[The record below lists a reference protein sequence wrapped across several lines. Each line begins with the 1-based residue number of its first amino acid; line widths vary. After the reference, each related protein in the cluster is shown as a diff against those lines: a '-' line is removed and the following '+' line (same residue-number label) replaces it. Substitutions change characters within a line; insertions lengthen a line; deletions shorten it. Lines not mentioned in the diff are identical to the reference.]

1 MGNIGD
7 LPNNS
12 LRLAHVDHVL
22 NELDRLARTDCSP
35 TKFYAEL
42 LGQLKLLLDA
52 VDCSILVPVHS
63 RRWCAISATRI
74 AFGDES
80 ERQLSGTAVD
90 IPASEI
96 APWVTLAESAQ
107 VPEESKTSKPSWL
120 GRSLNGVNWSSGGI
134 LVKLAGP
141 MTAETKELLSAIA
154 DTAGSFHMRHEL
166 ARSESR
172 SHEIRSVIGSMMACK
187 EEKKADRILVDGARC
202 LLDAD
207 RVSLLQT
214 KDAGGITKIVAIS
227 GQPQLDPYS
236 SFNMALKQLLT
247 SSKGD
252 LSDQQLDVFA
262 KENGSAVAVLFP
274 FGKQTSDPQST
285 AHGAPNTALL
295 LEWFDRERYSQNASH
310 VSASLTWVTQIWHEL
325 PRTKAT
331 ALWKSRLVHWAIA
344 AAFVTA
350 TVLFFLSPTELT
362 ILAQGTLEPSEQR
375 FVFAPAD
382 GYVDKIHI
390 ADGQSVVAGQIVVS
404 LTSPQLQLQ
413 INQVSAEIGLVD
425 QKRDGLNIAINQL
438 KTADDPANLTG
449 SRLVGEVQELEAKR
463 RNLVEQKKLLDR
475 EQERLQLRSPIDG
488 NVIAWEVDKYL
499 ENRPVRRGDTLLRI
513 AALDQNWQIE
523 ATVVDWEAGYV
534 TDAYQKRTELD
545 KPHTVAFVISS
556 SSGESQV
563 GHVSQ
568 ISDTM
573 RDVLGSQR
581 LDLEVRPDKP
591 IQRPRL
597 GTSAT
602 VSIPCGEFPRWFV
615 WTRSI
620 IDAVRRRFWL

>member
-1 MGNIGD
+1 MGEIGG

-12 LRLAHVDHVL
+12 LRLARVDHVL
-22 NELDRLARTDCSP
+22 NELDRLALTDCFP
-35 TKFYAEL
+35 TKFYAVL

-52 VDCSILVPVHS
+52 VDCSIVIPVHS
-63 RRWCAISATRI
+63 RRWCAISATCT
-74 AFGDES
+74 AFADEA
-80 ERQLSGTAVD
+80 ERQLAGTGFD
-90 IPASEI
+90 MPASEI
-96 APWVTLAESAQ
+96 AQWVTLAESDFA
-107 VPEESKTSKPSWL
+107 PGESKTSKAAWL

-134 LVKLAGP
+134 LAKLSSP
-141 MTAETKELLSAIA
+141 ITAETKALLSAMA
-154 DTAGSFHMRHEL
+154 DTAGGFHMRHEL
-166 ARSESR
+166 AQSASR
-172 SHEIRSVIGSMMACK
+172 SHEIRSVIGTMVACH
-187 EEKKADRILVDGARC
+187 EERKADRLLVDGARC
-202 LLDAD
+202 LIDAD
-207 RVSLLQT
+207 RVSLVQT
-214 KDAGGITKIVAIS
+214 KGAGGTTKILAIS
-227 GQPQLDPYS
+227 GQPQLDPNAC
-236 SFNMALKQLLT
+236 FNMALKQLFT
-247 SSKGD
+247 KGD
-252 LSDQQLDVFA
+252 ISDQQLDVFA

-274 FGKQTSDPQST
+274 FGKLTSNTQAP
-285 AHGAPNTALL
+285 APRAPNTALL

-310 VSASLTWVTQIWHEL
+310 VSSTLTWVTQVWHQL
-325 PRTKAT
+325 PRAKAKD
-331 ALWKSRLVHWAIA
+331 LWKSRLVQWAIA
-344 AAFVTA
+344 AAIVTG

-390 ADGQSVVAGQIVVS
+390 ADGQRVVAGEIVVS

-413 INQVSAEIGLVD
+413 LNQVSAEIGIME

-438 KTADDPANLTG
+438 KSADDPANLTG

-463 RNLVEQKKLLDR
+463 KSLVEQKKLLDR
-475 EQERLQLRSPIDG
+475 EQERLQLRSPING

-513 AALDQNWQIE
+513 AALEQNWRIE

-534 TDAYQKRTELD
+534 TDANQKRTELN
-545 KPHTVAFVISS
+545 KPLTVEFVVSS
-556 SSGESQV
+556 SSGETHV

-573 RDVLGSQR
+573 RDAGGSQR

-602 VSIPCGEFPRWFV
+602 VSIPCGQFPRWFV